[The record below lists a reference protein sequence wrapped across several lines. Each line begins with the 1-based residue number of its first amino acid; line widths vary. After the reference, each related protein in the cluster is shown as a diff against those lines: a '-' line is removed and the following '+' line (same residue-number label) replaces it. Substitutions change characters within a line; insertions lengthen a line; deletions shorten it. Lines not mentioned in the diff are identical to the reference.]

1 MIRIPII
8 VIRVFAL
15 AGALFLFI
23 DCAGRIK
30 PWKFQDIYSL
40 DVRVLDTKEW
50 SAKVKRDMKDLDSIM
65 RKELKYYIDKDLR
78 IYERLEPNY
87 EKMKISVSE
96 IDSISNDVFS
106 LYDKLKNTP
115 RDSLDSNYRDTT
127 VSYRKIIESQSRGIQ
142 KAQRE
147 YLKSLDKLKKGF
159 KKDRKRLVF
168 IEDEYMPLRETLY
181 DIKYKRDA
189 LQPDIE
195 RFNQKL
201 NKALFDNDRSQ
212 YSREIIRLSKR
223 LESYRVKMDKFEDF
237 LLNIGKVAHD
247 ESGGHVILTSSKIKP
262 MKYIIRYNKGLEE
275 YLEILSDIQKISESI

>member
-115 RDSLDSNYRDTT
+115 RDSLDSVYRDTT

-168 IEDEYMPLRETLY
+168 IEDEYKPLRETLY

-223 LESYRVKMDKFEDF
+223 LESYRGKMDKFEDF

-262 MKYIIRYNKGLEE
+262 MKYIIRYNNGLEE

>member
-30 PWKFQDIYSL
+30 PWKFKDIYSL

-50 SAKVKRDMKDLDSIM
+50 SAKVKRDMKDLDNIM

-115 RDSLDSNYRDTT
+115 RDSLDSVYRDTT

-247 ESGGHVILTSSKIKP
+247 ESGGNVILTSSKTKP
-262 MKYIIRYNKGLEE
+262 LKYIIRYNKGLEE

>member
-50 SAKVKRDMKDLDSIM
+50 SAKVKRDMKDLDNIM

-115 RDSLDSNYRDTT
+115 RDSLDSVYRDTT

-247 ESGGHVILTSSKIKP
+247 ESGGHVILTSSKTKP
-262 MKYIIRYNKGLEE
+262 LKYIIRYNKGLEE

>member
-30 PWKFQDIYSL
+30 PWKFKDIYSL

-50 SAKVKRDMKDLDSIM
+50 SAKVKRDMKDLDNIM

-115 RDSLDSNYRDTT
+115 RDSLDSVYRDTT

-212 YSREIIRLSKR
+212 YSRKVIRLSKR

>member
-30 PWKFQDIYSL
+30 PWKFKDIYSL

-50 SAKVKRDMKDLDSIM
+50 SAKVKRDMKDLDNIM

-115 RDSLDSNYRDTT
+115 RDSLDSVYGDTT

-237 LLNIGKVAHD
+237 LFNIGKVAHD

-262 MKYIIRYNKGLEE
+262 MKYIIRYNNGLEE

>member
-30 PWKFQDIYSL
+30 PWKFKDIYSL

-96 IDSISNDVFS
+96 IDSISKDVFS

-115 RDSLDSNYRDTT
+115 RDSLDSVYRDTT
-127 VSYRKIIESQSRGIQ
+127 VSYRKIIESRSRGIQ

>member
-50 SAKVKRDMKDLDSIM
+50 SAKVKRDMKDLDNIM

-115 RDSLDSNYRDTT
+115 RDSLDSVYRDTT

-262 MKYIIRYNKGLEE
+262 LKYIIRYNKGLEE

>member
-30 PWKFQDIYSL
+30 PWKFKDIYSL

-50 SAKVKRDMKDLDSIM
+50 SAKVKRDMKDLDNIM

-115 RDSLDSNYRDTT
+115 RDSLDSVYGDTT

>member
-1 MIRIPII
+1 LIRIPII

-30 PWKFQDIYSL
+30 PWKFKDIYSL

-50 SAKVKRDMKDLDSIM
+50 SAKVKRDMKDLDNIM

-115 RDSLDSNYRDTT
+115 RDSLDSVYRDTT

-262 MKYIIRYNKGLEE
+262 LKYIIRYNKGLEE

>member
-30 PWKFQDIYSL
+30 PWKFKDIYSL

-115 RDSLDSNYRDTT
+115 RDSLDSVYRDTT

-247 ESGGHVILTSSKIKP
+247 ESGGHVILKSSKIKP

>member
-8 VIRVFAL
+8 AIRVFAL

-30 PWKFQDIYSL
+30 PWKFKDIYSL

-50 SAKVKRDMKDLDSIM
+50 SAKVKRDMKDLDNIM

-115 RDSLDSNYRDTT
+115 RDSLDSVYRDTT
-127 VSYRKIIESQSRGIQ
+127 VSYRKIIELQSRGIQ

-247 ESGGHVILTSSKIKP
+247 ESGGHVILTSSKTKP
-262 MKYIIRYNKGLEE
+262 LKYIIRYNKGLEE

>member
-50 SAKVKRDMKDLDSIM
+50 SAKVKRDMKDLDNIM

-115 RDSLDSNYRDTT
+115 RDSLDSVYRDTT

-212 YSREIIRLSKR
+212 HSREIIRLSKR

-262 MKYIIRYNKGLEE
+262 MKYIIRYNNGLEE

>member
-115 RDSLDSNYRDTT
+115 RDSLDSVYRDTT

-262 MKYIIRYNKGLEE
+262 MKYIIRYNNELEE

>member
-15 AGALFLFI
+15 AGALILFI

-115 RDSLDSNYRDTT
+115 RDSLDSVYRDTT

-247 ESGGHVILTSSKIKP
+247 ESGGHVILTSSKLKP

>member
-87 EKMKISVSE
+87 EKMKISVFE
-96 IDSISNDVFS
+96 IDSISNNVFS

-115 RDSLDSNYRDTT
+115 RDSLDSVYRDTT

-212 YSREIIRLSKR
+212 HSREIIRLSKR

-262 MKYIIRYNKGLEE
+262 MKYIIRYNNGLEE

>member
-1 MIRIPII
+1 MIKIPII

-50 SAKVKRDMKDLDSIM
+50 SAKVKRDMRDLDNIM

-115 RDSLDSNYRDTT
+115 RDSLDSVYRDTT

-212 YSREIIRLSKR
+212 YSREVIRLSKR
-223 LESYRVKMDKFEDF
+223 MESYRVKMDKFEDF

-247 ESGGHVILTSSKIKP
+247 ESGGHVILTSSKTKP
-262 MKYIIRYNKGLEE
+262 LKSINRYNKGLEE

>member
-1 MIRIPII
+1 LIRIPII
-8 VIRVFAL
+8 LIRVFAL

-50 SAKVKRDMKDLDSIM
+50 SAKVKRDMKDLDRIM

-115 RDSLDSNYRDTT
+115 RDSLDSVYRDTT

-237 LLNIGKVAHD
+237 LFNIGKVAHD

-262 MKYIIRYNKGLEE
+262 MKYIIRYNNELEE

>member
-30 PWKFQDIYSL
+30 PWKFKDIYSL

-115 RDSLDSNYRDTT
+115 RDSLDSVYRDTT

-262 MKYIIRYNKGLEE
+262 MKYIIRYNNGLEE

>member
-50 SAKVKRDMKDLDSIM
+50 SAKVKRDMKDLDNIM

-115 RDSLDSNYRDTT
+115 RDSLDSVYRDTT

-168 IEDEYMPLRETLY
+168 IEDEYMPFRKTLY

>member
-115 RDSLDSNYRDTT
+115 RDSLDSVYRDTT

-212 YSREIIRLSKR
+212 HSREIIRLSKR

-247 ESGGHVILTSSKIKP
+247 ESGGHVIHTSSKTKP
-262 MKYIIRYNKGLEE
+262 LKYIIRYNNQLEE

>member
-50 SAKVKRDMKDLDSIM
+50 SAKVKRDMKDLDNIM

-115 RDSLDSNYRDTT
+115 RDSLDSVYRDTT

-247 ESGGHVILTSSKIKP
+247 ESGGHVTLTSSKIKP
-262 MKYIIRYNKGLEE
+262 LKYIIRYNKGLEE

>member
-50 SAKVKRDMKDLDSIM
+50 SAKVKRDMKDLDNIM

-115 RDSLDSNYRDTT
+115 RDSLDSVYRDTT

-237 LLNIGKVAHD
+237 LFNIGKVAHD

-262 MKYIIRYNKGLEE
+262 MKYIIRYNNELEE

>member
-15 AGALFLFI
+15 AGTLFLFI

-50 SAKVKRDMKDLDSIM
+50 SAKVKRDMKDLDNIM

-115 RDSLDSNYRDTT
+115 RDSLDSVYRDTT

-262 MKYIIRYNKGLEE
+262 LKYIIRYNKGLEE

>member
-30 PWKFQDIYSL
+30 PWKFKDIYSL

-50 SAKVKRDMKDLDSIM
+50 SAKVKRDMKDLDNIM

-115 RDSLDSNYRDTT
+115 RDSLDSVYRDTT

-181 DIKYKRDA
+181 DIKYKRDE

-275 YLEILSDIQKISESI
+275 YLEIISDIQKISESI

>member
-50 SAKVKRDMKDLDSIM
+50 SAKVKRDMKDLDNIM

-106 LYDKLKNTP
+106 LYDKLKNSP
-115 RDSLDSNYRDTT
+115 RDSLDSVYRDTT

-147 YLKSLDKLKKGF
+147 YLKSLNKLKKGF

-181 DIKYKRDA
+181 DIKYKRDV

-262 MKYIIRYNKGLEE
+262 LKYIIRYNKGLEE

>member
-1 MIRIPII
+1 LIRIPII

-115 RDSLDSNYRDTT
+115 RDSLDSVYRDTT

-262 MKYIIRYNKGLEE
+262 MKYIIRYNNELEE

>member
-30 PWKFQDIYSL
+30 PWKFKDIYSL

-50 SAKVKRDMKDLDSIM
+50 SAKVKRDMKDLDNIM

-115 RDSLDSNYRDTT
+115 RDSLDSVYRDTT

-247 ESGGHVILTSSKIKP
+247 ESGGHVILTSSKIKTL
-262 MKYIIRYNKGLEE
+262 KYIIRYNKGLEE

>member
-8 VIRVFAL
+8 LIRVFAL

-30 PWKFQDIYSL
+30 PWKFKDIYSL

-50 SAKVKRDMKDLDSIM
+50 SAKVKRDMKDLDNIM

-115 RDSLDSNYRDTT
+115 RDSLDSVYRDTT

>member
-50 SAKVKRDMKDLDSIM
+50 SAKVKRDMKDLDNIM

-115 RDSLDSNYRDTT
+115 RDSLDSVYRDTT

-262 MKYIIRYNKGLEE
+262 MKYIIRYNNELEE

>member
-115 RDSLDSNYRDTT
+115 RDSLDSVYRDTT

-212 YSREIIRLSKR
+212 YSREIIRLSER

-262 MKYIIRYNKGLEE
+262 LKYIIRYNKGLEE

>member
-8 VIRVFAL
+8 LIRVFAL

-96 IDSISNDVFS
+96 IDSISNNVFS

>member
-1 MIRIPII
+1 MNRIPII

-115 RDSLDSNYRDTT
+115 RDSLDSVYRDTT

>member
-30 PWKFQDIYSL
+30 PWKFKDIYSL

-115 RDSLDSNYRDTT
+115 RDSLDSVYRDTT

-223 LESYRVKMDKFEDF
+223 LESYRVKMDNFEDF

-262 MKYIIRYNKGLEE
+262 LKYIIRYNKGLEE

>member
-1 MIRIPII
+1 MIRIPIF

-50 SAKVKRDMKDLDSIM
+50 SAKVKRDMKDLDNIM

-115 RDSLDSNYRDTT
+115 RDSLDSVYRDTT

>member
-1 MIRIPII
+1 LIRIPII

-50 SAKVKRDMKDLDSIM
+50 SAKVKRDMKDLDNIM

-115 RDSLDSNYRDTT
+115 RDSLDSVYRDTT

-262 MKYIIRYNKGLEE
+262 LKYIIRYNKGLEE

>member
-115 RDSLDSNYRDTT
+115 RDSLDSVYRDTT

-237 LLNIGKVAHD
+237 LSNIGKVAHD

-262 MKYIIRYNKGLEE
+262 LKYIIRYNNGLEE

>member
-50 SAKVKRDMKDLDSIM
+50 SAKVKRDMKDLDNIM

-106 LYDKLKNTP
+106 LYDELKNTP
-115 RDSLDSNYRDTT
+115 RDSLDSVYRDTT

>member
-30 PWKFQDIYSL
+30 PWKFKDIYSL

-50 SAKVKRDMKDLDSIM
+50 SAKVKRDMKDLDNIM

-115 RDSLDSNYRDTT
+115 RDSLDSVYRDTT

-262 MKYIIRYNKGLEE
+262 LKYIIRYNKGLEE

>member
-115 RDSLDSNYRDTT
+115 RDSLDSVYRDTT

-262 MKYIIRYNKGLEE
+262 LKYIIRYNKGLEE

>member
-23 DCAGRIK
+23 DCTGRIK

-50 SAKVKRDMKDLDSIM
+50 SAKVKRDMKDLDNIM

-115 RDSLDSNYRDTT
+115 RDSLDSVYRDTT